1 MVLVRLAEN
10 GGLRAIERVG
20 VCAIARL
27 AANALS
33 HFNRFRCGG
42 SVRSKFLSNT
52 GDRNDVLFF
61 ESVALL
67 GGEWLLPFAQT
78 RVARKEPLFEA
89 VAMTK
94 DDLVDIGS
102 GRGEVLD
109 SEVSNRWKVPLGGEM
124 KDRCPGGG
132 ALSRIGGEG
141 PESRRV
147 ASRSNEG

>member
-1 MVLVRLAEN
+1 MRV
-10 GGLRAIERVG
+10 IERVV
-20 VCAIARL
+20 VCGIARL

-33 HFNRFRCGG
+33 HFNRFSGG

-94 DDLVDIGS
+94 DNLVDIGS

-109 SEVSNRWKVPLGGEM
+109 GEVSNRWKVPLGGEM
-124 KDRCPGGG
+124 KDRCPGRG
-132 ALSRIGGEG
+132 ALGWIGGERTG
-141 PESRRV
+141 SWQV
-147 ASRSNEG
+147 ASRSHESS

>member
-1 MVLVRLAEN
+1 MRV
-10 GGLRAIERVG
+10 IERVV
-20 VCAIARL
+20 VCGIARL

-33 HFNRFRCGG
+33 HFNRFSGG
-42 SVRSKFLSNT
+42 SVRSKFFSNT

-94 DDLVDIGS
+94 DNLVDIGG

-109 SEVSNRWKVPLGGEM
+109 GEVPDRWEGPLGGEV
-124 KDRCPGGG
+124 KNGRPGRGT
-132 ALSRIGGEG
+132 LSWIGGEG
-141 PESRRV
+141 AGSKQV
-147 ASRSNEG
+147 ASRSHES